1 MGDNDFPAAM
11 ANQPIGYKKQY
22 MMGDTKYAQKGD
34 GIPDFATRSNYSQQ
48 EGGPLVAQVSLGDR
62 IKNFLGNFNDYD
74 AFKQEE
80 ASNQNIRDMARDAE
94 RSRKIE
100 EMNKKLRKEYGYGGS

>member
-11 ANQPIGYKKQY
+11 ANQPIGYRQQY
-22 MMGDTKYAQKGD
+22 TSGDTQYAQKGD
-34 GIPDFATRSNYSQQ
+34 GVPDFATRAKYSQQ

-80 ASNQNIRDMARDAE
+80 ASNQNIRDMAADRFRQKQIDE
-94 RSRKIE
+94 LNE
-100 EMNKKLRKEYGYGGS
+100 KLRKERGM